1 MWTVDIYH
9 HLHFL
14 FNCTQW
20 VVALSLVREWWGE
33 VWMVQEIW
41 IAMLSSLP
49 PIRIKLQEHVV
60 FGVHYYR
67 TSPSNPNKAIKPP
80 KGDILQNFFGQCS
93 CSTTGMLLWLLHNSS
108 FLQFSNTMFLWL
120 SHNTALGLLCNMC
133 LVAVLIYFATYFLQ
147 LRNTYCCAILRN
159 TCYLRWLHNTMLLCN
174 NTQHFSYC
182 AITCIAQYC
191 EIPISCAECT
201 ILCCFAILCNTCF

>member
-1 MWTVDIYH
+1 
-9 HLHFL
+9 
-14 FNCTQW
+14 
-20 VVALSLVREWWGE
+20 
-33 VWMVQEIW
+33 MVLEIW

-93 CSTTGMLLWLLHNSS
+93 CSTTGMLLWLLHNSG

-147 LRNTYCCAILRN
+147 LRN
-159 TCYLRWLHNTMLLCN
+159 
-174 NTQHFSYC
+174 
-182 AITCIAQYC
+182 IAQYLLLAL
-191 EIPISCAECT
+191 IAQYHVVV
-201 ILCCFAILCNTCF
+201 